1 MKRELLR
8 IDTPSGKLKL
18 IVLRPDGQPEEQTA
32 GQEQMPGILW
42 IHGGGYAVGMAA
54 MVYKSCG
61 RLLAEEFGAVVVS
74 PEYRLA
80 SQAPYPAALEDCYAA
95 LLYMHLHADE
105 LGIDRKRIVVGGESA
120 GGGLAVATCLLA
132 RDTGDVNVAMQIPL
146 YPMLDSEDT
155 LSSRDNHG
163 KMWNTK
169 RNHWGWS
176 LYLNGLPEAEGE
188 EPKDNVP
195 KYASPAR
202 ETDFSG
208 LPPCYTYVL
217 DGEPFFIETLDYV
230 RNLRAAGVDAHVDV
244 FHGDTHAFD
253 IFRFWTFEAK
263 EAKRR
268 LCAAYER
275 IIGR

>member
-1 MKRELLR
+1 M
-8 IDTPSGKLKL
+8 
-18 IVLRPDGQPEEQTA
+18 
-32 GQEQMPGILW
+32 
-42 IHGGGYAVGMAA
+42 
-54 MVYKSCG
+54 
-61 RLLAEEFGAVVVS
+61 S

-80 SQAPYPAALEDCYAA
+80 LQVPYPAALEDCYAA

-105 LGIDRKRIVVGGESA
+105 LGIDRNRIVVGGESA

-146 YPMLDSEDT
+146 YPMLDCEDT

-163 KMWNTK
+163 KIWNTQ

-176 LYLNGLPEAEGE
+176 RYLDGLYDPEDEGQVG
-188 EPKDNVP
+188 NVP
-195 KYASPAR
+195 RYASPAR

-244 FHGDTHAFD
+244 FHGNTHAFD
-253 IFRFWTFEAK
+253 MFRFWTFEAK

-275 IIGR
+275 VIGR